1 MPRSYD
7 QSDAECL
14 VFTFKEGL
22 LSPMA
27 HDLKLRVGRFR
38 VTVADDASRV
48 DGTFETASVGV
59 VCAMKDGAETPS
71 ALSGLYRSQ
80 IDKNVAKE
88 VLVTKKHPQARFASS
103 SVEAVDDGYR
113 IRGTLTLSGRS
124 REVSLDAQRRGD
136 RLVARVRLHQPDFGI
151 KPFSAMLGTLK
162 IQPAVEV
169 EISVP
174 AA

>member
-1 MPRSYD
+1 VPASYD

-14 VFTFKEGL
+14 VYTFKEGL

-38 VTVADDASRV
+38 LTVADDASAV
-48 DGTFETASVGV
+48 AGTFETASVGV
-59 VCAMKDGAETPS
+59 VCAMKDGAEAPA

-88 VLVTKKHPQARFASS
+88 VLLVKKHPEARFAST
-103 SVEAVDDGYR
+103 SVAADGDGYR
-113 IRGTLTLSGRS
+113 VRGTLTLSGRS
-124 REVSLDAQRRGD
+124 RDIELHAQRRGE

-162 IQPAVEV
+162 IQPGVAV

-174 AA
+174 AP